1 MNKKVNEKIVAD
13 IVSDAER
20 INNLSASY
28 ISNELKE
35 EVITRK
41 FNKKTTEN
49 VVRWALKGAS
59 MREIAENLELSQ
71 KEFDVLLSSSPAL
84 MWALQKGEALA
95 QVYLSMTAYE
105 IAIGGKRV
113 KKEVLST
120 IRERDENGRVVKEYQ
135 VPVEVSYELPP
146 DSAMMKFLL
155 QNHIPNRYGDIKK
168 QKEDEEMR
176 TIIDQLSDE
185 DKINISKYGKEK
197 INVNISDLLESAT
210 KKGNE
215 DDDN

>member
-35 EVITRK
+35 EVSTRR

-59 MREIAENLELSQ
+59 MREIAENLELSK

>member
-35 EVITRK
+35 EVSTRK

-95 QVYLSMTAYE
+95 QVYLFMTSYE
-105 IAIGGKRV
+105 IAIVGKRV
-113 KKEVLST
+113 KKEVST
-120 IRERDENGRVVKEYQ
+120 GRAY
-135 VPVEVSYELPP
+135 Y
-146 DSAMMKFLL
+146 
-155 QNHIPNRYGDIKK
+155 
-168 QKEDEEMR
+168 
-176 TIIDQLSDE
+176 
-185 DKINISKYGKEK
+185 
-197 INVNISDLLESAT
+197 
-210 KKGNE
+210 
-215 DDDN
+215 